1 MYLSFYLRHPVTHF
15 EDLSNELIYE
25 IFEFIDTYDLYET
38 FFDLN
43 IRFRNLCTH
52 PSLPIQINI
61 SSLSKST
68 FQRYYT
74 PVIQPNKHR
83 IHSIHLSNPCAIDFF
98 SSSIEN
104 ISKCSQLQ
112 TLVLDTIEPQC
123 LENLLKSLALLSN
136 LSSLAIPIHHSLNR
150 NTIYHLIF
158 QLPVLN
164 FCKISLKEKGHFG
177 LPVRSMNQQSS
188 PIEYLIIDGEC
199 HLMEIDY
206 IISYIPQL
214 RRLSLTLISNYYN
227 PQITGFS
234 TVLNH
239 LTHVFL
245 VLKCR
250 DFNELEPFIKNSFGH
265 VQVLHISFW
274 YGSSYLDADRWE
286 QLILSYMPHL
296 RIFDLQY
303 TYQTVND
310 NKKDKIREYLVEK
323 FTSPFWLQRKWFF
336 THDQIAG
343 KYLQGKFYSSEPYR

>member
-1 MYLSFYLRHPVTHF
+1 L
-15 EDLSNELIYE
+15 
-25 IFEFIDTYDLYET
+25 
-38 FFDLN
+38 
-43 IRFRNLCTH
+43 
-52 PSLPIQINI
+52 
-61 SSLSKST
+61 
-68 FQRYYT
+68 
-74 PVIQPNKHR
+74 IQPNKHR

-123 LENLLKSLALLSN
+123 LENLLRSLASLSN

-150 NTIYHLIF
+150 DTIYHLIF
-158 QLPVLN
+158 QLPVLK
-164 FCKISLKEKGHFG
+164 FCKISLKEKSHFR
-177 LPVRSMNQQSS
+177 LSVMSMNQSS

-199 HLMEIDY
+199 DLMEIDC

-214 RRLSLTLISNYYN
+214 RRLSFTLISNYYN

-239 LTHVFL
+239 LTHVSL

-250 DFNELEPFIKNSFGH
+250 DFNELEPFIKNCFGH

-274 YGSSYLDADRWE
+274 YGSPYLDADRWE
-286 QLILSYMPHL
+286 QLILSQMPHL

-303 TYQTVND
+303 TYQTLKD
-310 NKKDKIREYLVEK
+310 NKKEKIREYLFEK
-323 FTSPFWLQRKWFF
+323 FTSPFWLQRQWFF
-336 THDQIAG
+336 TNDHIAG
-343 KYLQGKFYSSEPYR
+343 QYLQGKFYSSEPYRYKNK